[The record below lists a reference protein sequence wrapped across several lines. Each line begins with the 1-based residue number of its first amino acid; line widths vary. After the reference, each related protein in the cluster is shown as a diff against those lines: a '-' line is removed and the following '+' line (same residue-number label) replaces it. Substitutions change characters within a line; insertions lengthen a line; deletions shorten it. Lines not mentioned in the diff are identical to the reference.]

1 MDARAA
7 IRCQEE
13 QYLFLAEGAMSIK
26 FAVALVAIACAACGG
41 YPRNANY
48 TDHAAT
54 PAAAQ
59 SVPQEVPIDPVLIE
73 QACYAQS
80 ECRTTAHGLGV

>member
-1 MDARAA
+1 
-7 IRCQEE
+7 
-13 QYLFLAEGAMSIK
+13 MSIK
-26 FAVALVAIACAACGG
+26 FAVALMVTACAACGG

-48 TDHAAT
+48 TDRAAT

-59 SVPQEVPIDPVLIE
+59 SVPQEVPVDPVLLE
-73 QACYAQS
+73 QACYSQS